1 MYFYESK
8 VHGTVPVCGADD
20 RMYSGRVR
28 AEAGSRSKAE
38 TGREYKW
45 YSE

>member
-20 RMYSGRVR
+20 RMYSGRV
-28 AEAGSRSKAE
+28 AGSRSKAE
-38 TGREYKW
+38 TGREDKW